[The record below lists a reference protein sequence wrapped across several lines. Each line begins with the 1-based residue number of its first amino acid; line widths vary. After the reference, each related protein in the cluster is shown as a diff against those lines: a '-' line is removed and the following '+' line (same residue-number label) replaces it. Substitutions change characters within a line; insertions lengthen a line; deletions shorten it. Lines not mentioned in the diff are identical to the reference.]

1 MRPVP
6 RAAVIA
12 KKGCSMTALRL
23 TIAALGLALLS
34 ACVSDG
40 NTDPGGPATVAADG
54 SPVTG
59 EARGE

>member
-1 MRPVP
+1 
-6 RAAVIA
+6 
-12 KKGCSMTALRL
+12 MTALRL